1 MEPDALLIHAPPLR
15 ARLIYFW
22 LPPLGG
28 EGWGG
33 GIPRLRLQFHSRSF
47 VAELASKSGRL
58 NQRDFF
64 ISEALELVHKLVDF
78 AVVAKFVL
86 VVIPLRLRAFA

>member
-1 MEPDALLIHAPPLR
+1 MEPDALLIQAPPLR

-33 GIPRLRLQFHSRSF
+33 GMVRAVTAACGLAEFLAMPPMTWPR
-47 VAELASKSGRL
+47 
-58 NQRDFF
+58 
-64 ISEALELVHKLVDF
+64 ILEIDPRP
-78 AVVAKFVL
+78 AAGAT
-86 VVIPLRLRAFA
+86 RRGEC